1 MWILLISLYAIQ
13 PLGQTQSK
21 GVIHVPQMSYDEC
34 LKARDRVNSTW
45 RLDGYKTGARCIYI
59 KYYSEHNGAYNAET
73 K

>member
-1 MWILLISLYAIQ
+1 M
-13 PLGQTQSK
+13 GQIQSK
-21 GVIHVPQMSYDEC
+21 GVIHVPQTSYDEC
-34 LKARDRVNSTW
+34 LKARDRVNSIW